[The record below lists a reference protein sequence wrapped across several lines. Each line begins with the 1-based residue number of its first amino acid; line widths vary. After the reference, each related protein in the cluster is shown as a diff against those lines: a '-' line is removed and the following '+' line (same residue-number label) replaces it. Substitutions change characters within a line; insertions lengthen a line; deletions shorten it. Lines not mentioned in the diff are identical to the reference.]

1 MEKYLRIGT
10 EVQTVRPLRLGNGA
24 TLPQGEHGIIRDL
37 LIEVQAGGKRAN
49 FNVYVDFRTVSL
61 VTTMED
67 IENV

>member
-37 LIEVQAGGKRAN
+37 LIEVQAGGAN
-49 FNVYVDFRTVSL
+49 FNVYVDFRNVSL